1 MLIRGPGSGH
11 RLKPCFDR
19 GLSFESFDTG
29 QSISA
34 ALTALMKA
42 DELAPGIASITPGA
56 LRYSEMLVNL
66 LQRDRRINK
75 ARLRLLTSSQTAIA
89 LNCHQTSCTFS
100 CNLLKQH
107 HLFYEK

>member
-34 ALTALMKA
+34 ALTALMKV

-66 LQRDRRINK
+66 LQRDRRIEK
-75 ARLRLLTSSQTAIA
+75 ARFRLLTSSSPNRNRLA
-89 LNCHQTSCTFS
+89 LRIFS
-100 CNLLKQH
+100 LSSTELS
-107 HLFYEK
+107 EGI